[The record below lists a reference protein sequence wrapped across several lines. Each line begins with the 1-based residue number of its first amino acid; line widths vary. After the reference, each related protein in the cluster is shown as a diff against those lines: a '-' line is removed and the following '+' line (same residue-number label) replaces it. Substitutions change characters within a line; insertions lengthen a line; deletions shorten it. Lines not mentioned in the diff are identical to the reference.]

1 MALLYGSDSRVKA
14 SENARKSALNEVD
27 KAYGQAIANNNT
39 VAEKNNEYANQYLQK
54 NTEMLDAQTDLDINK
69 IEQQKVKAENTFNTT
84 AKQTNKSYIDAT
96 NRYGVEAELRAQ
108 NGLNS
113 GGYVGMKNLV
123 KFEENQKTLGEARTN
138 TNQTIQELNNQISQ
152 AKIENSSKKAEYSLE
167 VAKMK
172 LDAQVEQLQKQSELM
187 LGQVNLKQ
195 EINNTRDSMY
205 LQILDQINAEKDRAE
220 SKRQFEKQLAY
231 QKQQDKITNTYAK
244 KELELRKK
252 YG

>member
-1 MALLYGSDSRVKA
+1 MALLYQSDSRVKA

-27 KAYGQAIANNNT
+27 KVYEQAIANNNT
-39 VAEKNNEYANQYLQK
+39 IAEKNNEYANQYLQK
-54 NTEMLDAQTDLDINK
+54 NTEMLDAQTDLNINK
-69 IEQQKVKAENTFNTT
+69 IEQQKVKAEEAFNTS
-84 AKQTNKSYIDAT
+84 AKQANKNYINAT

-123 KFEENQKTLGEARTN
+123 KFEENQKTLGEARAN

-172 LDAQVEQLQKQSELM
+172 LEAQKEQLQKQSELM
-187 LGQVNLKQ
+187 LGQVSLKQ

-220 SKRQFEKQLAY
+220 SKRQFEKQLSY
-231 QKQQDKITNTYAK
+231 QKQQDKIANSYAK